1 MDRSLSWY
9 LFVVSQLDYSDYWM
23 KNLIYII
30 QYFSYPILAF
40 VGVPANVVTIFILL
54 RRNCGL
60 SGCITRYLLMMAI
73 ADLTVV
79 FLDLILRHMPIIYSI
94 YSLMSLPVC
103 NIHAVLLY
111 AATDC
116 SVWFTVTFT
125 FDRFVAICCLN
136 LKGRYCNEKM
146 ATLVLRIVA
155 VASCLKNIF
164 WYFMFKIWYRRWNF
178 PWFCLVTSVGKWSPV
193 FAVLELTHNIL
204 NPCLPFLLILL
215 LNILTVRHISLSSR
229 ARRRLRRHSSADVP
243 RDKEM
248 ESRRKSMKLLF
259 LLSANFIV
267 LWSLLM
273 IYSVCWRLDA
283 IIIPNVFLPT
293 SVHELGFV
301 LQLLS
306 CSTNTAIYAVTQT
319 KFRQHLKNLLAYPFT
334 QIYLFIKCIRYSLF
348 SGLPS
353 CSNGLLVW

>member
-1 MDRSLSWY
+1 MDRSLSWS
-9 LFVVSQLDYSDYWM
+9 LFVVSQLDFSNYWM
-23 KNLIYII
+23 QNLIYII
-30 QYFSYPILAF
+30 QCFSYPILAF
-40 VGVPANVVTIFILL
+40 VGVPANVMTIFILL

-60 SGCITRYLLMMAI
+60 SACITRYLLMMAV
-73 ADLTVV
+73 ADLTVT
-79 FLDLILRHMPIIYSI
+79 FLDLIMRHIPITYGI
-94 YSLMSLPVC
+94 YSLTTLPVC
-103 NIHAVLLY
+103 NFHAVLLY

-136 LKGRYCNEKM
+136 VKGRYCNEKT
-146 ATLVLRIVA
+146 ATLVLGTVTVI
-155 VASCLKNIF
+155 SCLKNVF
-164 WYFMFKIWYRRWNF
+164 WYFMFEIWYRGSNF
-178 PWFCLVTSVGKWSPV
+178 PWFCLVTSDGKWSPV
-193 FAVLELTHNIL
+193 YGVLELIHNIL

-215 LNILTVRHISLSSR
+215 LNILTVRHISVSSR
-229 ARRRLRRHSSADVP
+229 ARRKLRAHSSADVP

-248 ESRRKSMKLLF
+248 ESRRKSMTLLF

-283 IIIPNVFLPT
+283 IGIQFVLLPT
-293 SVHELGFV
+293 SVHDLGFV

-319 KFRQHLKNLLAYPFT
+319 KFRRHLKNLLAYPFM
-334 QIYLFIKCIRYSLF
+334 QIYLFIKYIRYSLF
-348 SGLPS
+348 SGLP
-353 CSNGLLVW
+353 